1 MQKSI
6 GIVRKYIVD
15 EMIKLTDSKVEELRK
30 LNIGKECCNPEAYG
44 IEEMLLSVAEIHK
57 I

>member
-1 MQKSI
+1 M
-6 GIVRKYIVD
+6 RKYIVD